1 MLIQLGAW
9 TPRGHVPSRRNPPQD
24 FRNRYQKLKQDVPGL
39 VNQSTNPPFLYTTGT
54 ELRPLCSNDD
64 VAGVEGSWLTD
75 PYFAENPS
83 EDVFRGSSRARKQLW
98 LTTGKTSRWIEVSS
112 AQTECAIIILNLVGI
127 FDRYPWPKRYFTSA
141 ARSGVGISDRHP
153 PSRHADYLL

>member
-1 MLIQLGAW
+1 MATSRHGEIRPKISGIATKNSSRTSRVWSINPRTPLSSTLPAQSSGLCARMMTLPGSRDLGLLIHTL
-9 TPRGHVPSRRNPPQD
+9 PRTRV
-24 FRNRYQKLKQDVPGL
+24 
-39 VNQSTNPPFLYTTGT
+39 
-54 ELRPLCSNDD
+54 
-64 VAGVEGSWLTD
+64 
-75 PYFAENPS
+75 
-83 EDVFRGSSRARKQLW
+83 RGSSRARKQLS